1 MDVAGARALEQRIAG
16 GKPVEDARPQV
27 PAPDGGRVE
36 TRLRPAV
43 SDAPGIDVVVL
54 EPRALPGKA
63 RSWVYVRAL
72 DGRLRRAR

>member
-1 MDVAGARALEQRIAG
+1 
-16 GKPVEDARPQV
+16 
-27 PAPDGGRVE
+27 
-36 TRLRPAV
+36 V